1 LTATATVEEA
11 VELIAALNMVESLS
25 AIDVTDLMFAASMTA
40 MIAVALVALSVSC
53 WPIADE

>member
-1 LTATATVEEA
+1 LTATVEEA
-11 VELIAALNMVESLS
+11 VEQIAALNMVESLT
-25 AIDVTDLMFAASMTA
+25 ADVTDLMFAASMTA